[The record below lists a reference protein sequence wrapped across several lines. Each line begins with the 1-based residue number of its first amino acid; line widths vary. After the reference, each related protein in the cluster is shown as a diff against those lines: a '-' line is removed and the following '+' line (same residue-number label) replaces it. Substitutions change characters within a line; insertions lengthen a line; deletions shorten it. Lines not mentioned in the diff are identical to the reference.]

1 MISIN
6 NINKFLLYFL
16 PISLIIGSAAVNILV
31 SLICVL
37 IIYTL
42 IKEKKNYYFINK
54 YFIFFILWCLYL
66 ILLSITSDHILL
78 SLGGSLFYFRFGL
91 FSLPGALVLGDDS
104 KYYDPKSR
112 KLPDGSVKIGPKH
125 RFGANQQESRF

>member
-42 IKEKKNYYFINK
+42 IKEKKK
-54 YFIFFILWCLYL
+54 EIL
-66 ILLSITSDHILL
+66 H
-78 SLGGSLFYFRFGL
+78 G
-91 FSLPGALVLGDDS
+91 
-104 KYYDPKSR
+104 
-112 KLPDGSVKIGPKH
+112 
-125 RFGANQQESRF
+125 